1 MREEKPRQG
10 DLTFSGGGKLKPAR
24 GSERPG
30 GMTDVEA
37 PGGRNPAG
45 PMTAGGLGGSG
56 RSEPSRPRGGRW
68 FFFSKWWK
76 PSDQRIW
83 RRKLPA
89 DLTSRHRKRW
99 GTRARGKPGPGR
111 RRCLWLWTLGR
122 GVWEDVWRVS
132 LGFKEDLQ
140 GAQKRGIRWDINDH
154 RNLDRGRNHAGQ
166 KVGLETETRPALR
179 RDRL

>member
-68 FFFSKWWK
+68 FFSQ
-76 PSDQRIW
+76 SGGSHRINE
-83 RRKLPA
+83 
-89 DLTSRHRKRW
+89 S
-99 GTRARGKPGPGR
+99 GGG
-111 RRCLWLWTLGR
+111 
-122 GVWEDVWRVS
+122 
-132 LGFKEDLQ
+132 
-140 GAQKRGIRWDINDH
+140 NY
-154 RNLDRGRNHAGQ
+154 
-166 KVGLETETRPALR
+166 RPI
-179 RDRL
+179 

>member
-99 GTRARGKPGPGR
+99 GTRARGKLGPGR

-122 GVWEDVWRVS
+122 GG
-132 LGFKEDLQ
+132 LGGRLACESGVQ
-140 GAQKRGIRWDINDH
+140 GG
-154 RNLDRGRNHAGQ
+154 LAG
-166 KVGLETETRPALR
+166 GTETWNLLGCKWPSKPRPRMESRGAESR
-179 RDRL
+179 FRD